1 MSFDQSIHHR
11 FPADLAAE
19 VCQGWSQLIAGDF
32 IPPALPSLSQLKQL
46 LEVSYL
52 AGMETDESR
61 PLRFMLCCTP
71 NSDPINRQGDP
82 RPVESWELAPPR
94 PFNIQELRRL
104 AAVTDL
110 DASAI
115 WVRFTNEPSEHL
127 DIRGL
132 VNLGRSWS
140 VARNAF
146 AYHYDPLPHAL
157 LVRVIAPGH
166 LAIYQ
171 GSYCMATLAGG
182 KLEVG
187 AMRMAMLDLLGVDS
201 LLKEGHKFLR
211 PLIVAPSHELP
222 REWHEFEW
230 LAYVNCIL
238 AVVNGMQLL
247 PTRESRR
254 LLAFR
259 T

>member
-1 MSFDQSIHHR
+1 
-11 FPADLAAE
+11 
-19 VCQGWSQLIAGDF
+19 
-32 IPPALPSLSQLKQL
+32 
-46 LEVSYL
+46 
-52 AGMETDESR
+52 
-61 PLRFMLCCTP
+61 
-71 NSDPINRQGDP
+71 
-82 RPVESWELAPPR
+82 
-94 PFNIQELRRL
+94 
-104 AAVTDL
+104 
-110 DASAI
+110 
-115 WVRFTNEPSEHL
+115 
-127 DIRGL
+127 
-132 VNLGRSWS
+132 
-140 VARNAF
+140 
-146 AYHYDPLPHAL
+146 
-157 LVRVIAPGH
+157 
-166 LAIYQ
+166 
-171 GSYCMATLAGG
+171 MATLAGG